1 MPTCCVYRCE
11 SGSSAKNSFRTF
23 QLPPKSNEE
32 LRGKWLEQINRKNFI
47 PSENARVCILHFSE
61 DSFIPEEENKDS
73 SGRQRKKLKL
83 KPWAVPTLNMQL
95 SHRELKINPM
105 HL

>member
-11 SGSSAKNSFRTF
+11 SGSSSKNSFRTF

-32 LRGKWLEQINRKNFI
+32 LREKWLEQINRKDFI

-61 DSFIPEEENKDS
+61 ESFVPEEENKDS
-73 SGRQRKKLKL
+73 SGRQRKIVGL
-83 KPWAVPTLNMQL
+83 PVFV
-95 SHRELKINPM
+95 
-105 HL
+105 